1 MDQVKLMKLVAHKAV
16 DTYVKSNTIVALG
29 TGRTSGFA
37 VERLAEL
44 LKQEKLTNVLGVSTS
59 NRTSKQANELG
70 IPLLT
75 LDEVVESDRL
85 IDVAIDGADSI
96 DQNLNMIKG
105 GGGALFREFLVE
117 QYAKEFVV
125 MVDQSK
131 VATKHLLDTFDLPIE
146 IVENGHRSTCK
157 YIFNKFKDYI
167 NDWKVRRNTDG
178 SVFLTDNH
186 NVVMDVNF
194 KPLEL
199 EPLHRELKMIHGV
212 VCSGL
217 FLNIATKCLVARDDN
232 TVYTMERPYH

>member
-1 MDQVKLMKLVAHKAV
+1 MDQLKLMKLVAHKAV

-44 LKQEKLTNVLGVSTS
+44 LKQEKLSNVLGVSTS
-59 NRTSKQANELG
+59 NRTSEQASNLG

-85 IDVAIDGADSI
+85 IDVAIDGADSV
-96 DQNLNMIKG
+96 DQNLNLIKG
-105 GGGALFREFLVE
+105 GGGALFKEYLVE
-117 QYAKEFVV
+117 QYAKEFIV

-131 VATKHLLDTFDLPIE
+131 VATKHLLETFDLPIE
-146 IVENGHRSTCK
+146 IVEHGHRSTCK
-157 YIFNKFKDYI
+157 YIFNKFRNFIK
-167 NDWKVRRNTDG
+167 DWKVRSNTDG
-178 SVFLTDNH
+178 SLFLTDNH
-186 NVVMDVNF
+186 NVVMDVKF
-194 KPLEL
+194 KPMEL

-232 TVYTMERPYH
+232 TVYTIERPYQ